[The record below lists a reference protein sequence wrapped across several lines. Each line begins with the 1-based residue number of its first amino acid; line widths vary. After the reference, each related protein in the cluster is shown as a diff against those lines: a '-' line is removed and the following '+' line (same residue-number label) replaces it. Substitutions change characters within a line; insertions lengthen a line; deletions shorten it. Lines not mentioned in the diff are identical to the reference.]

1 MQAWKRSIR
10 LVNTSRWMSN
20 AASDAPKALGYQRPL
35 APGVLPVYDL
45 AVELLQKD
53 SAAKKALLE
62 AEVDPKN
69 KASLE
74 IQSQVNLP
82 EVRWAFAQ
90 GKYDLSQPVY
100 RHLLE
105 QAWRRKGAL
114 DLLME
119 RVHQMKV
126 IPDLLPAFHPT
137 VDLQLS
143 FVEGEEVVPG
153 VFLPVNATLQPPSIT
168 AQAFHPE
175 GGLYTLLMVDP
186 DVPDPSTQGFLT
198 YVHVLQPNIPLSAT
212 KSQVLVSDSEDTL
225 PYIPPH
231 PQNGTPYHRYTTF
244 LLPQPSKLAIEVS
257 KIPRENFNM
266 RAFFREHQYDRG
278 GGIHMFRGEWD
289 KSVSAIYKN
298 ILEQPEPK
306 FGRPPQPNTYV
317 DATGRR
323 RPKYIVAYL
332 LWL

>member
-1 MQAWKRSIR
+1 
-10 LVNTSRWMSN
+10 MSN

-175 GGLYTLLMVDP
+175 EKLYTLLMVDP

-198 YVHVLQPNIPLSAT
+198 YVHVLQYVHLVRFLPPFRRLSTVGQA
-212 KSQVLVSDSEDTL
+212 E
-225 PYIPPH
+225 Y
-231 PQNGTPYHRYTTF
+231 
-244 LLPQPSKLAIEVS
+244 PSLC
-257 KIPRENFNM
+257 N
-266 RAFFREHQYDRG
+266 
-278 GGIHMFRGEWD
+278 
-289 KSVSAIYKN
+289 
-298 ILEQPEPK
+298 
-306 FGRPPQPNTYV
+306 
-317 DATGRR
+317 
-323 RPKYIVAYL
+323 
-332 LWL
+332 

>member
-1 MQAWKRSIR
+1 MQALKRSIR
-10 LVNTSRWMSN
+10 LVNTSRWMSS
-20 AASDAPKALGYQRPL
+20 AVSDASKALEYQRPL

-62 AEVDPKN
+62 TETDPQK
-69 KASLE
+69 KAALE
-74 IQSQVNLP
+74 IQSQINLP

-90 GKYDLSQPVY
+90 GNYDLSQPVY

-105 QAWRRKGAL
+105 QSWRRKGTL

-137 VDLQLS
+137 MDLRLS

-153 VFLPVNATLQPPSIT
+153 VFLPVDATLQPPSIT
-168 AQAFHPE
+168 AQAFHAE
-175 GGLYTLLMVDP
+175 EKLYTLLMVDP
-186 DVPDPSTQGFLT
+186 DVPDPSTQGFST
-198 YVHVLQPNIPLSAT
+198 YVHALQPNIPLSAT
-212 KSQVLVSDSEDTL
+212 KTQVLLSASEGTL

-244 LLPQPSKLAIEVS
+244 LLPQASQLSVEASEIS
-257 KIPRENFNM
+257 RENFDM
-266 RAFFREHQYDRG
+266 RTFFEEYKYDRG

-298 ILEQPEPK
+298 ILRKAGQPEPK
-306 FGRPPQPNTYV
+306 FGRAPQTNTYV
-317 DATGRR
+317 DAMGRR
-323 RPKYIVAYL
+323 RPKYTVV
-332 LWL
+332 